1 VRHIVCAVDFSEPSE
16 RAVDAAIDFAA
27 ALGAKVTLLH
37 AHTAV
42 TEQYPDVTASTAAA
56 LDSESRVVATRKLEA
71 LANKHGARAK
81 ISHAVVNGAPY
92 PTLLEE
98 AQWREADL
106 IVLGTHGRSGLDRL
120 MLGSVA
126 ERILRH
132 ASIPVLVIPA
142 PHRAAAAAAQGS
154 PS

>member
-1 VRHIVCAVDFSEPSE
+1 VDFSEPSE
-16 RAVDAAIDFAA
+16 HAVERALALAQS
-27 ALGAKVTLLH
+27 LGAKLTLLH
-37 AHTAV
+37 AHTAI
-42 TEQYPDVTASTAAA
+42 TEQFPDITAANAAA
-56 LDSESRVVATRKLEA
+56 LDSESRAVATRKLEA
-71 LANKHGARAK
+71 LVAKHGGRVEL
-81 ISHAVVNGAPY
+81 SQAVVNGPPY

-126 ERILRH
+126 ERVLRH
-132 ASIPVLVIPA
+132 ASLPVLIVPSPHPA
-142 PHRAAAAAAQGS
+142 GT